1 MGQIVVSCLHKQG
14 WSCPVSLW
22 VLAISK
28 EVFRQLP
35 AADGPALRDLNQK
48 YVLLTKATPGL
59 EVLPLAS
66 VSFSE
71 GTDLG
76 DLEGAE
82 GCHWLPRNW
91 SHDSVPHHL
100 PPQSKGNPN

>member
-1 MGQIVVSCLHKQG
+1 MGQVVVCCLHKQG

-35 AADGPALRDLNQK
+35 DADSPALRDLNQK
-48 YVLLTKATPGL
+48 YVLLTKVTPGL
-59 EVLPLAS
+59 EVLPVAS

-76 DLEGAE
+76 DHG
-82 GCHWLPRNW
+82 
-91 SHDSVPHHL
+91 
-100 PPQSKGNPN
+100 